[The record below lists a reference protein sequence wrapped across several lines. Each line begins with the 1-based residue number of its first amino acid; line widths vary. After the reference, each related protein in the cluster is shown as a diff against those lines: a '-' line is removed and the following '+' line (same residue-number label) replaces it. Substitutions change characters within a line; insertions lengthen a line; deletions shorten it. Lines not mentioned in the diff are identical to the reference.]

1 MIDFETSM
9 PVVSAKCFRTG
20 QRQRDCEYGSM
31 HDSLKLR
38 YKLSVLYNVVLMSH

>member
-9 PVVSAKCFRTG
+9 PVLFAKCFLTG

-31 HDSLKLR
+31 HGSLKLC
-38 YKLSVLYNVVLMSH
+38 YKQSVLMSC